1 MTSHFRMVKMFRF
14 DGSKSDMS
22 LSLPKVDLGL
32 VDLKDLWSTEMP
44 GVIPRG
50 VSFID
55 KGEITLVYGM
65 ESGKM

>member
-1 MTSHFRMVKMFRF
+1 
-14 DGSKSDMS
+14 
-22 LSLPKVDLGL
+22 LSLPKADLGL
-32 VDLKDLWSTEMP
+32 VDLKDLWSIEMP